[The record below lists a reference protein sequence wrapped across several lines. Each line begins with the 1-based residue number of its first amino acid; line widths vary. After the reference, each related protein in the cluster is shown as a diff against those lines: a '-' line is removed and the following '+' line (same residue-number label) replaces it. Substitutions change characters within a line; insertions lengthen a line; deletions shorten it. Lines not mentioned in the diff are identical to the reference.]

1 MRNATLVRVAA
12 EVISGRNQKRAT
24 YSRKVM
30 MKVMRRLRRSDTHAQ
45 KGAVAFTLVDAVW
58 LLRSGSSSDCE
69 DIEQLV
75 DETDFVLHVRLARQA
90 MTSADQCA

>member
-1 MRNATLVRVAA
+1 MLSVAKIDG
-12 EVISGRNQKRAT
+12 VIGA
-24 YSRKVM
+24 
-30 MKVMRRLRRSDTHAQ
+30 
-45 KGAVAFTLVDAVW
+45 AVALTLVDAVW